1 MGLNILIADDN
12 CDAVDTLARLVGFWG
27 HDARVAYDGLGALH
41 EARRYPFDVGL
52 FDVGMPKLDGYGLAR
67 QLRQEQTDDETFLIA
82 ITAYSGQEFEQQ
94 SANAGFDLHL
104 VKPVA
109 PPLLRETL
117 AIIDGA
123 SAQRLVFKY
132 ALEQNRRLRLEMRKS
147 LAELCEAREAL
158 HGWEA

>member
-52 FDVGMPKLDGYGLAR
+52 FDVGMPKLDGYGLVR
-67 QLRQEQTDDETFLIA
+67 QLRQEQTVDEAFLIA
-82 ITAYSGQEFEQQ
+82 ITAYSGKEFEQL

-109 PPLLRETL
+109 PQLLRDAL
-117 AIIDGA
+117 AVIDRA
-123 SAQRLVFKY
+123 SAQHAV
-132 ALEQNRRLRLEMRKS
+132 EENRRWRWEMRKS
-147 LAELCEAREAL
+147 LVELRAEL

>member
-52 FDVGMPKLDGYGLAR
+52 FDVGMPNLDGYGLAR
-67 QLRQEQTDDETFLIA
+67 QLRQEQTVDEAFLIA
-82 ITAYSGQEFEQQ
+82 ITAYSGKEFERL
-94 SANAGFDLHL
+94 SASAGFDLHL

-109 PPLLRETL
+109 PQLLRQGVSQALCRWLGRML
-117 AIIDGA
+117 AGMNVEWPVPTMI
-123 SAQRLVFKY
+123 FPF
-132 ALEQNRRLRLEMRKS
+132 
-147 LAELCEAREAL
+147 LCT
-158 HGWEA
+158 